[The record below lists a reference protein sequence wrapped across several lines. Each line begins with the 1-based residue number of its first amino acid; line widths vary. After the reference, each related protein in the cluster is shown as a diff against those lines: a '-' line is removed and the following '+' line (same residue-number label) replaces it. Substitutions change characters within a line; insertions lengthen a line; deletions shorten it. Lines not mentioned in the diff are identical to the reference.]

1 MKYAELAEQ
10 FNAAARQHTE
20 AMTRY
25 TASTGR
31 DRADAFIE
39 ANAAATQLDTLLPK
53 LLTSA
58 RIAGYY
64 IGTDTDAAVLA
75 LITPAAA
82 EPRRVWA
89 AWRKLSNRWAALHQ
103 QGVTV
108 AAPPESE
115 VASMCP
121 CGRGV

>member
-20 AMTRY
+20 AMNRY

-39 ANAAATQLDTLLPK
+39 ANAAATQMDTLLPK

-64 IGTDTDAAVLA
+64 VGTDTDVAALA
-75 LITPAAA
+75 LVTPANAD
-82 EPRRVWA
+82 PRRVWA
-89 AWRKLSNRWAALHQ
+89 AWRKLSSRWHALHQ
-103 QGVTV
+103 QGVTI
-108 AAPPESE
+108 AAPAESD